1 VSRTVAP
8 FGSWVSALSTE
19 DAAAGSVRFDG
30 VSLSEVAEGGVRVRW
45 LETRPDEAGRGVVCE
60 WVGSVRSG
68 GSAVDLLP
76 AGVSARSL
84 VNEYGGGAWWD
95 GPGDT
100 VLAVDARSQDVVEI
114 EAGVEPVV
122 VVAGAGVR
130 HAAGVLTP
138 DGRWLVAEREHHPA
152 PADGFHHDLV
162 AVRLDGGASTPIEL
176 VRGPG
181 FVAAPT
187 VSPDGAHL
195 AWLSWDH
202 PDMPWDAAALWAGDL
217 VERSGALAV
226 ERTRRVAGGADAGL
240 NRAVS
245 VCLPRWSADSLL
257 WWCDDRDDFWHLRR
271 SARPGLPEAGS
282 GDSAPLVW
290 DRAEEV
296 GEPRW
301 VAGGRRYGWTGDGR
315 VVAASTAGGQTSAW
329 VAEPG
334 HVPEPVPGPQFTSVE
349 RLDVDGQHVALIAGT
364 ATQPTTVWL
373 VDLSSGESLDL
384 RNVSAPIG
392 ADDSS
397 RPEPI
402 SFPTSDG
409 EVAHGLFFPPA
420 SATHAGPQDALP
432 PLVVRIHGGPTAAA
446 RAEWSPSVQFW
457 TTRGIA
463 VVEVDYRGSTGYGR
477 RYRDLLRGRWGV
489 ADVEDCRAAARWLA
503 DHGRVD
509 PASCVI
515 RGGSAGGFTALGAL
529 VADGTE
535 RRAAGP
541 GVFAAACSLYG
552 VTDLARL
559 AADTHE
565 FESRYLDGLVG
576 PWPEGAATYNERSP
590 VTQVDLIGSP
600 VLILQGA
607 DDPVVPLS
615 QAEFLRDALAERGV
629 PHAMLVFAGEGHG
642 FRQSTNIV
650 RALET
655 ELAFYGEVLG
665 FVPAGGRAAVL
676 ARSTAVAPERPET

>member
-1 VSRTVAP
+1 MSRTVAP

-84 VNEYGGGAWWD
+84 INEYGGGAWWD

-257 WWCDDRDDFWHLRR
+257 WCATTEMTSGTSGDRRDRDSPRPDPGTRHRWCGIGPRR
-271 SARPGLPEAGS
+271 
-282 GDSAPLVW
+282 LVN
-290 DRAEEV
+290 
-296 GEPRW
+296 
-301 VAGGRRYGWTGDGR
+301 
-315 VVAASTAGGQTSAW
+315 
-329 VAEPG
+329 
-334 HVPEPVPGPQFTSVE
+334 
-349 RLDVDGQHVALIAGT
+349 L
-364 ATQPTTVWL
+364 
-373 VDLSSGESLDL
+373 
-384 RNVSAPIG
+384 
-392 ADDSS
+392 
-397 RPEPI
+397 
-402 SFPTSDG
+402 
-409 EVAHGLFFPPA
+409 
-420 SATHAGPQDALP
+420 
-432 PLVVRIHGGPTAAA
+432 
-446 RAEWSPSVQFW
+446 
-457 TTRGIA
+457 
-463 VVEVDYRGSTGYGR
+463 
-477 RYRDLLRGRWGV
+477 
-489 ADVEDCRAAARWLA
+489 
-503 DHGRVD
+503 
-509 PASCVI
+509 
-515 RGGSAGGFTALGAL
+515 GGSPA
-529 VADGTE
+529 
-535 RRAAGP
+535 
-541 GVFAAACSLYG
+541 
-552 VTDLARL
+552 
-559 AADTHE
+559 
-565 FESRYLDGLVG
+565 
-576 PWPEGAATYNERSP
+576 GAATDGPATAGWSQRRPP
-590 VTQVDLIGSP
+590 VAGPRRGSP
-600 VLILQGA
+600 SRAVCPSRFPDRSSPRSNA
-607 DDPVVPLS
+607 
-615 QAEFLRDALAERGV
+615 
-629 PHAMLVFAGEGHG
+629 
-642 FRQSTNIV
+642 STSMV
-650 RALET
+650 
-655 ELAFYGEVLG
+655 
-665 FVPAGGRAAVL
+665 
-676 ARSTAVAPERPET
+676 STWR